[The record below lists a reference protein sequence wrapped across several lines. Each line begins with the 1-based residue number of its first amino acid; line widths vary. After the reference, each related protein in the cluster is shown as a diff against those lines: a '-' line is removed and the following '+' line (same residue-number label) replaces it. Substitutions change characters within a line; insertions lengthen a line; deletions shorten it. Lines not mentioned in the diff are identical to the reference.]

1 MGDPDHRHVGF
12 RLQLPHQPGTV
23 TRRAALKFGLGSVVA
38 AAAFGPGARIVMAQE
53 GQVLKVINPA
63 FSQDWSPLRGGGVPY
78 RWNSIWNASAMYF
91 DETGA
96 IQPYVLTEWTPS
108 ADFTSWTF
116 KLNPAAKFS
125 DGTPITTA
133 DVKGSWELNSMPTS
147 ANNRIDQ
154 VLANVA
160 GYAAVKDGTATD
172 ISGIVATDDS
182 TITVTLTGPDPI
194 FFQRL
199 ANHIAPIVK
208 VSAARGA
215 DGNEVIDFYRP
226 ENGGNTAGPFM
237 LEAIDL
243 DAGTLSFVPNPN
255 FFGTA
260 PILARIEIT
269 AVEDNV
275 TATQMLKSGE
285 YQAHTEL
292 VTSTIIEDLGPEFA
306 AGPVI
311 PTSQHFWFNTTRAP
325 MDDPKVREA
334 LILAVDRDGLIK
346 ASFPNGPHTKTDMVL
361 NSVPGEDDPAFVPFP
376 YDPEKAKA
384 LLAESS
390 YGGPE
395 TLPKLLF
402 VGISSPANEAAA
414 QYIAE
419 QWRQNLGITA
429 VDMKPQQDQ
438 YAGPDQNAVQ
448 IFRDDVG
455 TRVPDAPS
463 YLAGSIASTSGNA
476 QGKMGGYKNDKV
488 DALITEALAKPVD
501 DPARVALAQEAQ
513 RLFRDDFCF
522 IPWYKQT
529 MSRWALANVA
539 GMEKNLDWQVVAPW
553 AISIA

>member
-1 MGDPDHRHVGF
+1 MNRTTRDTAG
-12 RLQLPHQPGTV
+12 L
-23 TRRAALKFGLGSVVA
+23 TRRGVLKFGLGSVVA
-38 AAAFGPGARIVMAQE
+38 ATAFGSGARIVMAQE
-53 GQVLKVINPA
+53 GQVLKAINPA
-63 FSQDWSPLRGGGVPY
+63 FNQDWSPLRGGGVPY
-78 RWNSIWNASAMYF
+78 RWNSVWNASPMYF
-91 DETGA
+91 NDKGE
-96 IQPYVLTEWTPS
+96 IQPYVIAEWAPN
-108 ADFTSWTF
+108 ADFTVWTL
-116 KLNPAAKFS
+116 KLNPDAKFA
-125 DGTPITTA
+125 DGSAITAA
-133 DVKGSWELNSMPTS
+133 DVKGSWELSAMPATK
-147 ANNRIDQ
+147 NQRIDQ

-172 ISGIVATDDS
+172 ISGVVANDDGS
-182 TITVTLTGPDPI
+182 LTVTLTGPDPI

-199 ANHIAPIVK
+199 GNHIAPIVK
-208 VSAARGA
+208 VSVARGA
-215 DGNEVIDFYRP
+215 DGNEVPDWFLGA
-226 ENGGNTAGPFM
+226 NGATSGPFM
-237 LEAIDL
+237 MEALDL
-243 DAGTLSFVPNPN
+243 DAGTVAWVPNPN
-255 FFGTA
+255 FFGPA
-260 PILARIEIT
+260 PKLARIELT

-292 VTSTIIEDLGPEFA
+292 VTSTIVQDLGADFA
-306 AGPVI
+306 AGPTI
-311 PTSQHFWFNTTRAP
+311 PTSQHFWFNATRAP

-346 ASFPNGPHTKTDMVL
+346 ASFPDGPHKKTDTVM
-361 NSVPGEDDPAFVPFP
+361 NSVPGAEDPAFVPYPF
-376 YDPEKAKA
+376 DPEKAKA

-395 TLPKLLF
+395 KLPKIMF

-463 YLAGSIASTSGNA
+463 YLAGSIASGSGNA
-476 QGKMGGYKNDKV
+476 QGKMGGYKNETV
-488 DALITEALAKPVD
+488 DAKVAEALAKPVD
-501 DPARVALAQEAQ
+501 DPARIALAQEAQ
-513 RLFRDDFCF
+513 RAFRDDFMF
-522 IPWYKQT
+522 IPWYAQT
-529 MSRWALANVA
+529 MSRWANANVA

-553 AISIA
+553 NISIN

>member
-1 MGDPDHRHVGF
+1 MDNKMTPRGAG
-12 RLQLPHQPGTV
+12 L
-23 TRRAALKFGLGSVVA
+23 TRRGMMKLGLGSVVA
-38 AAAFGPGARIVMAQE
+38 VAALGPGARIVMAQE
-53 GQVLKVINPA
+53 GQILKAINPA

-78 RWNSIWNASAMYF
+78 RWNSVWNASAMYF
-91 DETGA
+91 NENGE
-96 IQPYVLTEWTPS
+96 IQPYVLTEWAPN
-108 ADFTSWTF
+108 ADFTVWTF
-116 KLNPAAKFS
+116 KLNPAATFS
-125 DGTPITTA
+125 DGSAITA
-133 DVKGSWELNSMPTS
+133 EDVKGSWELSAMPATK
-147 ANNRIDQ
+147 NQRIDQ
-154 VLANVA
+154 VLANVD

-172 ISGIVATDDS
+172 IPGIAVTDAA

-194 FFQRL
+194 FYMRL

-208 VSAARGA
+208 VSQARGA
-215 DGNEVIDFYRP
+215 DGNEVLDFFRP
-226 ENGGNTAGPFM
+226 ENGGVTSGPFM
-237 LEAIDL
+237 LTAIDL
-243 DAGTLSFVPNPN
+243 DAGSLAFAPNPH
-255 FFGTA
+255 FFGAA
-260 PILARIEIT
+260 PKLAGIEIT

-275 TATQMLKSGE
+275 TATEMLKSGE

-292 VTSTIIEDLGPEFA
+292 VTSTMVQDLGAEFA
-306 AGPVI
+306 GGPTI
-311 PTSQHFWFNTTRAP
+311 PTSQHFWFNAARAP

-334 LILAVDRDGLIK
+334 LILAIDRDGLIK
-346 ASFPNGPHTKTDMVL
+346 ASFPDGPHQKTDSVM
-361 NSVPGEDDPAFVPFP
+361 NSVPGADDAAFVPFP
-376 YDPEKAKA
+376 FDPERAKA

-395 TLPKLLF
+395 KLPKILF

-463 YLAGSIASTSGNA
+463 YLAGSIASGSGNA
-476 QGKMGGYKNDKV
+476 QGKMGGYKNDAV
-488 DALITEALAKPVD
+488 DAKVAEALTKPVD
-501 DPARVALAQEAQ
+501 DPARVTLAQEAQ
-513 RLFRDDFCF
+513 RLFRDDFMF

-529 MSRWALANVA
+529 MSRWATANVS
-539 GMEKNLDWQVVAPW
+539 GMEKNLDWQIVAPW

>member
-1 MGDPDHRHVGF
+1 MKHDTSKTAGP
-12 RLQLPHQPGTV
+12 
-23 TRRAALKFGLGSVVA
+23 TRRGVLKLGLGSVVA
-38 AAAFGPGARIVMAQE
+38 ATAFGSGARIVLAQE
-53 GQVLKVINPA
+53 GQILKAINPA
-63 FSQDWSPLRGGGVPY
+63 FNQDWSPLRGGGVPY
-78 RWNSIWNASAMYF
+78 RWNSVWNASPMYF
-91 DETGA
+91 NDKGE
-96 IQPYVLTEWTPS
+96 IQPYVIAEWAPN
-108 ADFTSWTF
+108 ADFTAWTL
-116 KLNPAAKFS
+116 KLNPAAKFA
-125 DGTPITTA
+125 DGSAITAA
-133 DVKGSWELNSMPTS
+133 DVKGSWELSAMPATK
-147 ANNRIDQ
+147 NQRIDQ

-172 ISGIVATDDS
+172 ISGVVAGDDGS
-182 TITVTLTGPDPI
+182 LTVTLTGPDPI

-199 ANHIAPIVK
+199 GNHIAPIVK
-208 VSAARGA
+208 ISVARGA
-215 DGNEVIDFYRP
+215 DGNEVPDWFLGA
-226 ENGGNTAGPFM
+226 NGATSGPFM
-237 LEAIDL
+237 MEALDL
-243 DAGTLSFVPNPN
+243 DAGTVAWVPNPN
-255 FFGTA
+255 FFGPA
-260 PILARIEIT
+260 PKLARIELT

-292 VTSTIIEDLGPEFA
+292 VTSTMVQDLGADFA
-306 AGPVI
+306 AGPTI
-311 PTSQHFWFNTTRAP
+311 PTSQHFWFNATRAP

-346 ASFPNGPHTKTDMVL
+346 ASFPDGPHKKTDTVM
-361 NSVPGEDDPAFVPFP
+361 NSVPGADDPAFVPYPF
-376 YDPEKAKA
+376 DPERAKA

-395 TLPKLLF
+395 KLPKIMF

-463 YLAGSIASTSGNA
+463 YLAGSIASGSGNA
-476 QGKMGGYKNDKV
+476 QGKMGGYKNETV
-488 DALITEALAKPVD
+488 DAKVAEALTKPVD

-513 RLFRDDFCF
+513 RAFRDDFMF
-522 IPWYKQT
+522 IPWYAQT
-529 MSRWALANVA
+529 MSRWANANVS
-539 GMEKNLDWQVVAPW
+539 GMEKNLDWQIVAPW
-553 AISIA
+553 SISIN

>member
-1 MGDPDHRHVGF
+1 MQTSDKHAAGITRRGA
-12 RLQLPHQPGTV
+12 LQL
-23 TRRAALKFGLGSVVA
+23 GLGSVVA
-38 AAAFGPGARIVMAQE
+38 AIGFGAGSRIVMAAD
-53 GQVLKVINPA
+53 GQVLKVIHPA
-63 FSQDWSPLRGGGVPY
+63 FSPDWSPLRGGGVPF

-96 IQPYVLTEWTPS
+96 IQPYVLTEWSPS
-108 ADFTSWTF
+108 ADYKSWTF
-116 KLNPAAKFS
+116 KLDPAAKFS
-125 DGTPITTA
+125 DGSAITAA
-133 DVKGSWELNSMPTS
+133 DVKGSWELSAMPSTK
-147 ANNRIDQ
+147 NQRIDQ
-154 VLANVA
+154 VLGGVV
-160 GYAAVKDGTATD
+160 GYDAVKGGNGTD
-172 ISGIVATDDS
+172 ISGIVVSDDA
-182 TITVTLTGPDPI
+182 TITVALSAPDPI
-194 FFQRL
+194 FFQRV

-208 VSAARGA
+208 VAQARGA
-215 DGNEVIDFYRP
+215 DGNEVVEFYRP
-226 ENGGNTAGPFM
+226 ENGAVSSGPFM
-237 LEAIDL
+237 LQSLDI

-260 PILARIEIT
+260 PILAGIDIT
-269 AVEDNV
+269 SVEDNV

-285 YQAHTEL
+285 FQAHSEL
-292 VTSTIIEDLGPEFA
+292 VTSTIVTDLGKEFA
-306 AGPVI
+306 AGPTI
-311 PTSQHFWFNTTRAP
+311 PTSQHFWFNTSRAP

-346 ASFPNGPHTKTDMVL
+346 ASFPDGPHQKTDMVM
-361 NSVPGEDDPAFVPFP
+361 NSVPGDDDPKFVPYPF
-376 YDPEKAKA
+376 DPAAAKA
-384 LLAESS
+384 ALAASS
-390 YGGPE
+390 YGGAE
-395 TLPKLLF
+395 NLPKLMF

-476 QGKMGGYKNDKV
+476 TGKMAYKNDKV
-488 DALITEALAKPVD
+488 DALIAEALAKPVD
-501 DPARVALAQEAQ
+501 DPDRVALAQEAQ

-539 GMEKNLDWQVVAPW
+539 GMEKNLDWQIVRPW

>member
-1 MGDPDHRHVGF
+1 MNRTTRDTAG
-12 RLQLPHQPGTV
+12 L
-23 TRRAALKFGLGSVVA
+23 TRRGVLKFGLGSVVA
-38 AAAFGPGARIVMAQE
+38 ATAFGSGARIVMAQE
-53 GQVLKVINPA
+53 GQVLKAINPA
-63 FSQDWSPLRGGGVPY
+63 FNQDWSPLRGGGVPY
-78 RWNSIWNASAMYF
+78 RWNSVWNASPMYF
-91 DETGA
+91 NDKGE
-96 IQPYVLTEWTPS
+96 IQPYVITEWAPN
-108 ADFTSWTF
+108 ADFTVWTL
-116 KLNPAAKFS
+116 KLNPDAKFA
-125 DGTPITTA
+125 DGSAITAA
-133 DVKGSWELNSMPTS
+133 DVKGSWELSAMPATK
-147 ANNRIDQ
+147 NQRIDQ

-172 ISGIVATDDS
+172 ISGVVANDDGS
-182 TITVTLTGPDPI
+182 LTVTLTGPDPI

-199 ANHIAPIVK
+199 GNHIAPIVK
-208 VSAARGA
+208 VSVARGA
-215 DGNEVIDFYRP
+215 DGNEVPDWFLGA
-226 ENGGNTAGPFM
+226 NGATSGPFM
-237 LEAIDL
+237 MEALDL
-243 DAGTLSFVPNPN
+243 DAGTVAWVPNPN
-255 FFGTA
+255 FFGPA
-260 PILARIEIT
+260 PKLARIELT

-292 VTSTIIEDLGPEFA
+292 VTSTIVQDLGADFA
-306 AGPVI
+306 AGPTI
-311 PTSQHFWFNTTRAP
+311 PTSQHFWFNATRAP

-346 ASFPNGPHTKTDMVL
+346 ASFPDGPHKKTDTVM
-361 NSVPGEDDPAFVPFP
+361 NSVPGAEDPAFVPYPF
-376 YDPEKAKA
+376 DPEKAKA

-395 TLPKLLF
+395 KLPKIMF

-463 YLAGSIASTSGNA
+463 YLAGSIASGSGNA
-476 QGKMGGYKNDKV
+476 QGKMGGYKNETV
-488 DALITEALAKPVD
+488 DAKVAEALAKPVD
-501 DPARVALAQEAQ
+501 DPARIALAQEAQ
-513 RLFRDDFCF
+513 RAFRDDFMF
-522 IPWYKQT
+522 IPWYAQT
-529 MSRWALANVA
+529 MSRWANANVA

-553 AISIA
+553 NISIN

>member
-1 MGDPDHRHVGF
+1 MQTSNTGIA
-12 RLQLPHQPGTV
+12 TAI
-23 TRRAALKFGLGSVVA
+23 TRRGALKLGLGSVVA
-38 AAAFGPGARIVMAQE
+38 AAAFGAGSRIVIAQE

-63 FSQDWSPLRGGGVPY
+63 FSQDWSPLRGGGVPF

-91 DETGA
+91 DDKGA
-96 IQPYVLTEWTPS
+96 IQPYVVAEWSPS
-108 ADFTSWTF
+108 ADFAVWTF
-116 KLNPAAKFS
+116 KLNPDAKFS
-125 DGTPITTA
+125 DGSAITAA
-133 DVKGSWELNSMPTS
+133 DVKASWELSAMPATK
-147 ANNRIDQ
+147 NQRIDQ

-160 GYAAVKDGTATD
+160 GYAAVKNGEGTD
-172 ISGIVATDDS
+172 ISGIVATDDA
-182 TITVTLTGPDPI
+182 TVTVTLSGPDPI
-194 FFQRL
+194 FFQRI

-208 VSAARGA
+208 GAQARGE
-215 DGNEVIDFYRP
+215 DGNEVPEFYRP
-226 ENGGNTAGPFM
+226 ENGAVNSGPFM

-255 FFGTA
+255 FFGPK

-292 VTSTIIEDLGPEFA
+292 VTSTMVQDLGAEFA
-306 AGPVI
+306 SGPVI
-311 PTSQHFWFNTTRAP
+311 PTSQHFWFNMSRAP

-334 LILAVDRDGLIK
+334 LILAIDRDGLIK
-346 ASFPNGPHTKTDMVL
+346 ASFPDGPHTKTDMVM
-361 NSVPGEDDPAFVPFP
+361 NSVPGADDPDFAPFP
-376 YDPEKAKA
+376 FDPEAAKA
-384 LLAESS
+384 ALAASS

-395 TLPKLLF
+395 KLPKLLF

-476 QGKMGGYKNDKV
+476 QGKMSYKNDKV
-488 DALITEALAKPVD
+488 DALIAEALTKPVE
-501 DPARVALAQEAQ
+501 DPARIALAQEAQ
-513 RLFRDDFCF
+513 RVFRDDFMF

>member
-1 MGDPDHRHVGF
+1 MTKTPVDNAGPNRRGVL
-12 RLQLPHQPGTV
+12 RL
-23 TRRAALKFGLGSVVA
+23 GLGTVVA
-38 AAAFGPGARIVMAQE
+38 ASALGFGARIVLAQE
-53 GQVLKVINPA
+53 GQVLKAINPA
-63 FSQDWSPLRGGGVPY
+63 FNQDWSPLRGGGVPF
-78 RWNSIWNASAMYF
+78 RWNSFWNASAMYF
-91 DETGA
+91 NEKGE
-96 IQPYVLTEWTPS
+96 IQPYVIVEWTPN
-108 ADFTSWTF
+108 ADFTQWSF
-116 KLNPAAKFS
+116 KLDPNARFA
-125 DGTPITTA
+125 DGSPVTTA
-133 DVKGSWELNSMPTS
+133 DVKGSWELSAMPATK
-147 ANNRIDQ
+147 NQRIDQ

-160 GYAAVKDGTATD
+160 GYGAVKDGTATD
-172 ISGIVATDDS
+172 VSGIVADADG
-182 TITVTLTGPDPI
+182 TLTVNLSGPDPI

-208 VSAARGA
+208 VSVARGA
-215 DGNEVIDFYRP
+215 DGNEVADWFLGA
-226 ENGGNTAGPFM
+226 NGATSGPFM
-237 LEAIDL
+237 MEALDL
-243 DAGTLSFVPNPN
+243 DAGTVVWVPNPN
-255 FFGTA
+255 FFGPKPT
-260 PILARIEIT
+260 LARIELT

-292 VTSTIIEDLGPEFA
+292 VTSTIVQDLGADFA
-306 AGPVI
+306 AGATI
-311 PTSQHFWFNTTRAP
+311 PTSQHFWFNAARAP

-346 ASFPNGPHTKTDMVL
+346 ASFPDGPHQKTDMVM
-361 NSVPGEDDPAFVPFP
+361 NSVPGDGDAAFVPYPF
-376 YDPEKAKA
+376 DPARAKQ

-395 TLPKLLF
+395 KLPKIMF

-463 YLAGSIASTSGNA
+463 YLAGAIASTSGNA
-476 QGKMGGYKNDKV
+476 QGKMGGYKNEAV
-488 DALITEALAKPVD
+488 DAKIAEALTKPLD
-501 DPARVALAQEAQ
+501 DPSRVALAQEAQ
-513 RLFRDDFCF
+513 RLFRDEFMF

-529 MSRWALANVA
+529 MSRWANANVT

-553 AISIA
+553 AVSIS

>member
-1 MGDPDHRHVGF
+1 MKDGM
-12 RLQLPHQPGTV
+12 QPGL
-23 TRRAALKFGLGSVVA
+23 TRRGALRLGLGSVVA
-38 AAAFGPGARIVMAQE
+38 VAAFGPGAHIAMAQE
-53 GQVLKVINPA
+53 GQVLKAISPA

-78 RWNSIWNASAMYF
+78 RWNSVWNGSAMYF
-91 DETGA
+91 NDKGE

-108 ADFTSWTF
+108 ADFTSWTL
-116 KLNPAAKFS
+116 KVNPAAKFA
-125 DGTPITTA
+125 DGSAITAA
-133 DVKGSWELNSMPTS
+133 DVKGSWELSAMPATK
-147 ANNRIDQ
+147 NQRVDQ
-154 VLANVA
+154 VLAGVA

-172 ISGIVATDDS
+172 ISGIVVTDDA
-182 TITVTLTGPDPI
+182 TLTVTLSGPDPI

-208 VSAARGA
+208 VSVARGA
-215 DGNEVIDFYRP
+215 DGNEVPDWFLGA
-226 ENGGNTAGPFM
+226 NGATSGPFM
-237 LEAIDL
+237 MEAADL
-243 DAGTLSFVPNPN
+243 DTGLITWVPNPN
-255 FFGTA
+255 FFGEA
-260 PILARIEIT
+260 PKLARIELT
-269 AVEDNV
+269 SVEDNV

-285 YQAHTEL
+285 FQAHTEL
-292 VTSTIIEDLGPEFA
+292 VTSTMIQDLGADFA
-306 AGPVI
+306 AGPTI

-334 LILAVDRDGLIK
+334 LILAIDRDGLIK
-346 ASFPNGPHTKTDMVL
+346 ASFPDGPHQKTDTVM
-361 NSVPGEDDPAFVPFP
+361 NSVPGEEDAAFVPYP
-376 YDPEKAKA
+376 HDPAKAKE
-384 LLAESS
+384 LLAASS

-395 TLPKLLF
+395 KLPKLMF

-455 TRVPDAPS
+455 TRVPDGAS

-488 DALITEALAKPVD
+488 DALIAEALTKPAD

-529 MSRWALANVA
+529 MSRWANANVA
-539 GMEKNLDWQVVAPW
+539 GMEKNLDWQIVAPW
-553 AISIA
+553 AITIA

>member
-1 MGDPDHRHVGF
+1 MQTSNTGN
-12 RLQLPHQPGTV
+12 TTAI
-23 TRRAALKFGLGSVVA
+23 TRRSALKFGLGSIVA
-38 AAAFGPGARIVMAQE
+38 ATAFGAGSRIVMAQE

-63 FSQDWSPLRGGGVPY
+63 FSQDWSPLRGGGVPF

-91 DETGA
+91 DDKGE
-96 IQPYVLTEWTPS
+96 IQPYVITEWTPS
-108 ADFTSWTF
+108 ADFAVWTF
-116 KLNPAAKFS
+116 KLNPDAKFS
-125 DGTPITTA
+125 DASAITAA
-133 DVKGSWELNSMPTS
+133 DIKASWELSAMPSTK
-147 ANNRIDQ
+147 NQRIDQ

-160 GYAAVKDGTATD
+160 GYAAVKDGAGTD
-172 ISGIVATDDS
+172 ISGVVATDDA
-182 TITVTLTGPDPI
+182 TLPVTLTGPDPI
-194 FFQRL
+194 FYQRI

-208 VSAARGA
+208 GAQARGA
-215 DGNEVIDFYRP
+215 DGNEVAEFYRP
-226 ENGGNTAGPFM
+226 ENGAVSSGPFM
-237 LEAIDL
+237 LEALDL
-243 DAGTLSFVPNPN
+243 DAGTLAFVPNPN
-255 FFGTA
+255 FFGPK
-260 PILARIEIT
+260 PILARIEIA

-292 VTSTIIEDLGPEFA
+292 VTSTMVQDLGAEFA

-311 PTSQHFWFNTTRAP
+311 PTSQHFWFNMSRAP

-334 LILAVDRDGLIK
+334 LILAIDRDGLIK
-346 ASFPNGPHTKTDMVL
+346 ASFPDGPHSKTDTVM
-361 NSVPGEDDPAFVPFP
+361 NSVPGADDAAFTPFAF
-376 YDPEKAKA
+376 DPEAAKA
-384 LLAESS
+384 ALAASS

-395 TLPKLLF
+395 KLPKLLF

-419 QWRQNLGITA
+419 QWRQHLGITA

-455 TRVPDAPS
+455 TRVPDAAS
-463 YLAGSIASTSGNA
+463 YLAGAIASTSGNA
-476 QGKMGGYKNDKV
+476 TGKMSYKNDKV
-488 DALITEALAKPVD
+488 DALITEALSKPVD
-501 DPARVALAQEAQ
+501 DPARIALAQEAQ
-513 RLFRDDFCF
+513 RIFRDDYMF